1 MHAHTHAHPH
11 MRGQAVAH
19 KQENNKAFNWL
30 PHLLGESARLLGE
43 SACLLG
49 ESARLF
55 FFDFLCFSLETSCKE
70 RGVVHGHASKRAR
83 EALTLTCWSCFILTG
98 LEESRRFAS
107 SSFFLIKN
115 NGSSR
120 TLMAMSAA
128 LPAASTGVNR
138 APGPEARAYRVW
150 TWQ

>member
-1 MHAHTHAHPH
+1 MHAHPH
-11 MRGQAVAH
+11 TRGQAVAH

-30 PHLLGESARLLGE
+30 PHLLGESAR
-43 SACLLG
+43 LLG

-138 APGPEARAYRVW
+138 APGPEASAYRVW